1 MKKKINTVASVSGKQ
16 DFFEALGSDI
26 WPTYCGWTNY
36 RLSAGPFSLRFKHRH
51 FTCVCQRLRACTR
64 WARTAAQPARH
75 ALVLPI
81 CRRTQQ
87 FAHWHSSTPVG
98 HTSGLGPKPFHP
110 SRNISER
117 QEPVSKWSNA
127 YLMHATGVMSSPLAK
142 EWGCL

>member
-1 MKKKINTVASVSGKQ
+1 MKKKSTQSLLSPANRTFLRPWAQTYDQSTAGEWITDCQ
-16 DFFEALGSDI
+16 LGHFH
-26 WPTYCGWTNY
+26 WG
-36 RLSAGPFSLRFKHRH
+36 LSTGILPA
-51 FTCVCQRLRACTR
+51 VCQRLRACTR
-64 WARTAAQPARH
+64 WAHTPLSRH

-81 CRRTQQ
+81 CHRMQQ

-142 EWGCL
+142 ERGCL